1 MTLRP
6 TDMLRIQSAIDEYEK
21 KFPRRPAPTAEE
33 ALAWRLGKRE
43 AAKFM
48 SRTNDSGPTPPP
60 SQQRPAAELQEPR
73 RIRLGWF
80 IVRMPRLNPALS
92 DDMAPTVK
100 GALRFGW
107 WGILAVGTASIFL
120 LGAFV
125 GGFK

>member
-6 TDMLRIQSAIDEYEK
+6 TDMLQIQSAIDDYEK
-21 KFPRRPAPTAEE
+21 KFPRRPAPTAEQ

-43 AAKFM
+43 AANFLR
-48 SRTNDSGPTPPP
+48 RTNMAAPPV
-60 SQQRPAAELQEPR
+60 SRVRSHTIVEEPEQT

-80 IVRMPRLNPALS
+80 IVRMPRLRPALS
-92 DDMAPTVK
+92 EDMVPAVK

-107 WGILAVGTASIFL
+107 WSMLALGTASVFV
-120 LGAFV
+120 LGAIV